1 MNYLSQEKDT
11 LSNFLNL
18 LQSGNYQEARSLL
31 EWKQEAF
38 QSLSKTFVQSVKLMQ
53 QLPEDDFA
61 TRLVPEEFGDEVF
74 AVETSGKLV
83 EIVCLTQHL
92 FLCMEMNPCL
102 FYYDFSLLVYCS
114 SKPIITWSIQCL
126 KKLLLTLDILRILY
140 FQWHFNVKQK
150 KHFP

>member
-11 LSNFLNL
+11 LSDFLNL

-31 EWKQEAF
+31 ECKQEAF

-74 AVETSGKLV
+74 AVETSG
-83 EIVCLTQHL
+83 
-92 FLCMEMNPCL
+92 NGDCL
-102 FYYDFSLLVYCS
+102 FNATSISLCGDESLS
-114 SKPIITWSIQCL
+114 FFITTSRRW
-126 KKLLLTLDILRILY
+126 
-140 FQWHFNVKQK
+140 
-150 KHFP
+150 